1 MGTVRKIIAWLK
13 GPKSDLFLF
22 VVALVLLNLVSL
34 RGFVRLDLTGGH
46 SYSLSPASR
55 EVMHS
60 LEEPLAVK
68 VFFSDNLPAPYNSVG
83 RYLNDLLVEY
93 KGANPKRF
101 SYESFDMKKEENQ
114 ELARS
119 YGIPMAQ
126 VQEVKDNEVGVKNA
140 YMGLA
145 IVYSDSVEVIGN
157 VTTTEGLEYRLST
170 TIGKTVARTNT
181 LAGLSGKV
189 KLTLYA
195 SSSFAPLGLAG
206 YRDLDRIVSD
216 ATADLN
222 RKNLNRIEYAKVDPA
237 SSADMNALAAK
248 YGIEVVSWST
258 KAAAKGAAP
267 DGSGVLAIV
276 LEYQDRF
283 KTVPLEL
290 ARNILGGYGIAGL
303 DKLPDTLSAALQG
316 LMANSPAVGY
326 VTGHGEKSLSDER
339 SGAARLRSI
348 VSDTYEFKEIDTA
361 KDQIPENV
369 TTLVINGPTGTFTD
383 AELYKIDQFVLRG
396 GRLFV
401 LLDPFEEIQPEG
413 AMAYYGGQPTYRPI
427 ASGLERL
434 LKAYGIT
441 PGRNYVLDKE
451 CYVARQ
457 QGQPDVK
464 LYYVPRLGK
473 EGLNRKHEIAKGLA
487 DVIFLQASSLDLSDA
502 ASQKDRKVIPLATSS
517 NESWLMEDN
526 ISVMPYGMEPPAADK
541 LSRRTLAAL
550 AEGSFESA
558 FGATPPVLDVAQAG
572 AKVPAKDSAKDG
584 AKDSAKDVA
593 VDDAKSSVAIG
604 SLDAKAHLAKSVLPG
619 RVIVIGTSAITGAA
633 VMDAEGRE
641 PVSIFVRN
649 AIDYLAG
656 NDDLIQMRTKGLS
669 LDTLN
674 KTTPATR
681 TLARAVNLYGLPA
694 LTILLGLGAWRL
706 RVLRRR
712 RIAARYSQANGKR
725 EA

>member
-1 MGTVRKIIAWLK
+1 MGTVRKIMNWLK

-22 VVALVLLNLVSL
+22 IVALVLLNLVSL

-55 EVMHS
+55 EVMRS
-60 LEEPLAVK
+60 LEEPLAIK
-68 VFFSDNLPAPYNSVG
+68 VFFSGDLPAPYNSVG

-101 SYESFDMKKEENQ
+101 SYESFDMKKEANQ

-157 VTTTEGLEYRLST
+157 VSTTEGLEYRLTT

-206 YRDLDRIVSD
+206 FRDLDRIVSD
-216 ATADLN
+216 ATAELN
-222 RKNLNRIEYAKVDPA
+222 RKNLNRIEYAKVDP
-237 SSADMNALAAK
+237 SSVADMNALAAK
-248 YGIEVVSWST
+248 YGVEVVSWST
-258 KAAAKGAAP
+258 KAVAKGAASSP

-303 DKLPDTLSAALQG
+303 DKLPDTLAAALQG
-316 LMANSPAVGY
+316 LMANSPSVGY

-339 SGAARLRSI
+339 SGATRLRSI
-348 VSDTYEFKEIDTA
+348 VADTYEFKEIDTA
-361 KDQIPENV
+361 KDEIPENI
-369 TTLVINGPTGTFTD
+369 TTLVINGPTGSFTD

-396 GRLFV
+396 GRLFA
-401 LLDPFEEIQPEG
+401 LLDPFEEIQPQG

-427 ASGLERL
+427 NSGLERL

-441 PGRNYVLDKE
+441 PERNYVLDKE

-487 DVIFLQASSLDLSDA
+487 DVIFLQSSSLDLADA
-502 ASQKDRKVIPLATSS
+502 PSAKGRSIIPLATSS
-517 NESWLMEDN
+517 GESWLMEDN
-526 ISVMPYGMEPPAADK
+526 ISLMPYGMEPPAADK
-541 LSRRTLAAL
+541 LSKRTLAAL

-558 FGATPPVLDVAQAG
+558 FGAAPPALAASTAG
-572 AKVPAKDSAKDG
+572 TKA
-584 AKDSAKDVA
+584 
-593 VDDAKSSVAIG
+593 DANTAASSDEKPSVAIG

-619 RVIVIGTSAITGAA
+619 RVIVIGTSAITGPA

-674 KTTPATR
+674 KTTPAAR

>member
-1 MGTVRKIIAWLK
+1 MGTVRKIMNWLK

-22 VVALVLLNLVSL
+22 IVALILLNLVSL

-55 EVMHS
+55 EAMHS
-60 LEEPLAVK
+60 LEEPIAIK
-68 VFFSDNLPAPYNSVG
+68 VFFSGDLPAPYNSVG

-157 VTTTEGLEYRLST
+157 VSTTEGLEYRLTT

-237 SSADMNALAAK
+237 SASDMSALAAK

-258 KAAAKGAAP
+258 KAAAKGAAATP

-303 DKLPDTLSAALQG
+303 DKLPDTLAAALQG
-316 LMANSPAVGY
+316 LMANSPSVGY

-348 VSDTYEFKEIDTA
+348 VADTYEFKEIDTA
-361 KDQIPENV
+361 KDEIPENV

-396 GRLFV
+396 GRLFA
-401 LLDPFEEIQPEG
+401 LLDPFEEIQPQG

-427 ASGLERL
+427 SSGLERL

-441 PGRNYVLDKE
+441 PARNYVLDKE

-457 QGQPDVK
+457 QGQADVK

-487 DVIFLQASSLDLSDA
+487 DVIFLQASSLDLADA
-502 ASQKDRKVIPLATSS
+502 SSAKGRSIIPLATSS
-517 NESWLMEDN
+517 NESWLMDDN
-526 ISVMPYGMEPPAADK
+526 ISLMPYGMEPPAADK
-541 LSRRTLAAL
+541 LSKRTLAAL

-558 FGATPPVLDVAQAG
+558 FGASPPALDVSTAG
-572 AKVPAKDSAKDG
+572 PKTASAG
-584 AKDSAKDVA
+584 
-593 VDDAKSSVAIG
+593 DAKPSVAIG

-619 RVIVIGTSAITGAA
+619 RVIVIGTSAITGPA

-674 KTTPATR
+674 KTTPAAR

>member
-1 MGTVRKIIAWLK
+1 MGTVRKIMNWLK

-22 VVALVLLNLVSL
+22 IVALVLLNLVSL

-55 EVMHS
+55 EVMRS
-60 LEEPLAVK
+60 LEEPLAIK
-68 VFFSDNLPAPYNSVG
+68 VFFSGDLPAPYNSVG

-101 SYESFDMKKEENQ
+101 SYESFDMKKEANQ

-157 VTTTEGLEYRLST
+157 VSTTEGLEYRLTT

-206 YRDLDRIVSD
+206 FRDLDRIVSD
-216 ATADLN
+216 ATAELN
-222 RKNLNRIEYAKVDPA
+222 RKNLNRIEYAKVDP
-237 SSADMNALAAK
+237 SSVADMNALAAK
-248 YGIEVVSWST
+248 YGVEVVSWST
-258 KAAAKGAAP
+258 KAVAKGAASSP

-303 DKLPDTLSAALQG
+303 DKLPDTLAAALQG
-316 LMANSPAVGY
+316 LMANSPSVGY

-339 SGAARLRSI
+339 SGATRLRSI
-348 VSDTYEFKEIDTA
+348 VADTYEFKEIDTA
-361 KDQIPENV
+361 KDEIPENI
-369 TTLVINGPTGTFTD
+369 TTLVINGPTGSFTD

-396 GRLFV
+396 GRLFA
-401 LLDPFEEIQPEG
+401 LLDPFEEIQPQG

-427 ASGLERL
+427 NSGLERL

-441 PGRNYVLDKE
+441 PERNYVLDKE

-487 DVIFLQASSLDLSDA
+487 DVIFLQSSSLDLADA
-502 ASQKDRKVIPLATSS
+502 PSAKGRSIIPLATSS
-517 NESWLMEDN
+517 GESWLMEDN
-526 ISVMPYGMEPPAADK
+526 ISLMPYGMEPPAADK
-541 LSRRTLAAL
+541 LSKRTLAAL

-558 FGATPPVLDVAQAG
+558 FGAAPPALAASTAG
-572 AKVPAKDSAKDG
+572 TKA
-584 AKDSAKDVA
+584 
-593 VDDAKSSVAIG
+593 DANTAASSDEKPSVAIG

-619 RVIVIGTSAITGAA
+619 RVIVIGTSAITGPA

-649 AIDYLAG
+649 AIDYLSG
-656 NDDLIQMRTKGLS
+656 NDDL
-669 LDTLN
+669 
-674 KTTPATR
+674 
-681 TLARAVNLYGLPA
+681 
-694 LTILLGLGAWRL
+694 
-706 RVLRRR
+706 
-712 RIAARYSQANGKR
+712 
-725 EA
+725 